1 MYGISEIRGKSMT
14 LSKTQADALSI
25 AHAAKLRPIGDVA
38 AQMGLGPDDLEP
50 YGSTKAKIKLETIDR
65 LQDRPNS
72 KYIVVTAIT
81 PTPLGEGKTTT
92 SIGLAQAMYHIGKR
106 ATVALRQPSLGP
118 VFGIKGG
125 GSGGGLSQVVP
136 MEEMNLHLTGDIHA
150 VAAAHN
156 LLSAFMDGHIFHGN
170 ELGIDPE
177 RIELRH
183 VMDMLDR
190 SLRQI
195 MQGLG
200 DPAVNGQPRES
211 GFDIAVASEVM
222 AILALCKSLKDLR
235 QRLGNIIVGQDFQGR
250 PVTSEQL
257 HAAGAMTVL
266 LREAIKPNLMQTIEG
281 TPALVH
287 CGPFANIA
295 HGNSSILADY
305 IGIKTTEYLITEAG
319 FGADMGFE
327 KFCDIKCRTS
337 GLKPDAAVIVATVR
351 ALKMHSGRYRVV
363 AGKPLDP
370 GLVREDLGSLEQ
382 GLPNLIAAIEIVR
395 RMGLPAVVAINAF
408 PTDTEAEWALI
419 ERAALEAGAAAA
431 VPARHF
437 SEGGAGATDLASAV
451 VEATS
456 KPANFNF
463 LYPLDISLREKI
475 ETIAIQ
481 CYGADGVEYT
491 YDAESKLRN
500 YTDLGYGDLPICMAK
515 THLSLSHDPKLKGR
529 PKGFT
534 LPVRDV
540 RLSAGAGFV
549 YPICGSM
556 LTMPGLPS
564 DPAGAHMDI
573 DENGQVVGLY

>member
-1 MYGISEIRGKSMT
+1 MP
-14 LSKTQADALSI
+14 LSQTQTDALQI
-25 AHAAKLRPIGDVA
+25 AHAAKLKPIADVA
-38 AQMGLGPDDLEP
+38 AMMGLGLDDIEL
-50 YGSTKAKIKLETIDR
+50 YGSTKAKIKLEVLDR
-65 LQDRPNS
+65 LGEQANA
-72 KYIVVTAIT
+72 KYVVVTAIT

-92 SIGLAQAMYHIGKR
+92 SIGLAQAMHHIGKR
-106 ATVALRQPSLGP
+106 AIVALRQPSLGP

-125 GSGGGLSQVVP
+125 GSGGGRSQVVP

-170 ELGIDPE
+170 ALKLDQE

-183 VMDMLDR
+183 VIDVLDR

-195 MQGLG
+195 TQGLG
-200 DPAVNGQPRES
+200 DPAANGEPRQS

-222 AILALCKSLKDLR
+222 AILALCNSLQDLR
-235 QRLGNIIVGQDFQGR
+235 QRLGRIIVGQSTEGE

-257 HAAGAMTVL
+257 KAAGAMTVL
-266 LREAIKPNLMQTIEG
+266 LREAIKPNLMQTLEG

-305 IGIKTTEYLITEAG
+305 IGIKSTDFLITEAG

-327 KFCDIKCRTS
+327 KFCDIKCRAS

-351 ALKMHSGRYRVV
+351 ALKMHSGRYKVV
-363 AGKPLDP
+363 AGRPLDP
-370 GLVREDLGSLEQ
+370 GLMREDLGSLEE
-382 GLPNLIAAIEIVR
+382 GLSNLVACIEIVR

-408 PTDTEAEWALI
+408 PTDTEAEWTLI
-419 ERAALEAGAAAA
+419 ERAALQAGAAAA

-437 SEGGAGATDLASAV
+437 MEGGAGATDLANAV
-451 VEATS
+451 VKATS
-456 KPANFNF
+456 QPADFDY
-463 LYPLDISLREKI
+463 LYPLDLSLTEKI
-475 ETIAIQ
+475 KRIATS

-491 YDAESKLRN
+491 REAEEKIAT
-500 YTDLGYGDLPICMAK
+500 YTELGYGGLPICMAK

-529 PKGFT
+529 PTGFT

-549 YPICGSM
+549 YPICGNM